1 MRGDPRFDGRASG
14 PKHGGD
20 AEEIKDALHKLG
32 ASERSVVGKKTRIDR
47 SPCHTLHRFVFKPN
61 RVLGYPELVLFQQSD
76 LFWSNLSCV
85 TEKYKFRGNSPW
97 RKLSIYW
104 CLVQKSSSLFK
115 NQIPEEAISKI
126 KNLEKNHQITI
137 DGFKIMA
144 PAKLFKLENAD
155 DPLLFAPIGN
165 NYYYLI
171 HKWGNDLSPLR
182 KSLMLPFKTL
192 WNSVLTLLFLSFL
205 TIFFLPIS
213 KFGPDNINVIKVIS
227 FLFIF
232 KTYCAIFLYYSFWM
246 GKNFSS
252 EIWNSKYYN

>member
-1 MRGDPRFDGRASG
+1 MIFDKVNLESKLFDLQSKSSVNVNVLNEVKFILSQDENARNI
-14 PKHGGD
+14 
-20 AEEIKDALHKLG
+20 IKQRL
-32 ASERSVVGKKTRIDR
+32 E
-47 SPCHTLHRFVFKPN
+47 N
-61 RVLGYPELVLFQQSD
+61 N
-76 LFWSNLSCV
+76 SNLVANHFNFDLLETKNIYHIDTIKSICV
-85 TEKYKFRGNSPW
+85 DYRLRFLDSN
-97 RKLSIYW
+97 
-104 CLVQKSSSLFK
+104 LFK

-192 WNSVLTLLFLSFL
+192 WNSVLTLLLLSFL